1 MLGVEDTAFLP
12 LGGVPSTLSHCAL
25 PAEHRGGSSSALL
38 VASASTL
45 SVVGSD
51 AAGEPVHATA
61 LRVPL
66 LGAASPDSAH
76 GGAAFDAGEEASPT
90 GVDIVSV
97 ACVPSDQPSVQ
108 PFAIAVAA
116 LRSGGPAGCIDAA
129 DTKAPTDA
137 VLFVFG
143 EASPSHASL
152 QVRLPSARAAVFP
165 AQACLRKHVRPS
177 SRSQKSLKADADGGR
192 PGNRTRCRLF
202 ALGYVHCAIVPAAL
216 CS

>member
-1 MLGVEDTAFLP
+1 MVGVEETAFLP

-66 LGAASPDSAH
+66 LGAASPDSAR
-76 GGAAFDAGEEASPT
+76 GGAGDEASPA

-108 PFAIAVAA
+108 PFAVAVAA
-116 LRSGGPAGCIDAA
+116 LRSGGPAECIDAA

-152 QVRLPSARAAVFP
+152 QVGLPSALAAVFP
-165 AQACLRKHVRPS
+165 SQACLRKHATPP

-192 PGNRTRCRLF
+192 PGNRARCRLF

>member
-1 MLGVEDTAFLP
+1 MLGVEEKAFLP
-12 LGGVPSTLSHCAL
+12 LGRVPSTLSHCAL

-66 LGAASPDSAH
+66 LGAASPDSAR
-76 GGAAFDAGEEASPT
+76 GGAGDEASPA

-108 PFAIAVAA
+108 PFAVAVAA
-116 LRSGGPAGCIDAA
+116 LRSGGPAECIDAA

-152 QVRLPSARAAVFP
+152 QVGLPSALAAVFP
-165 AQACLRKHVRPS
+165 SQACLRKHATPP

-192 PGNRTRCRLF
+192 PGNRARCRLF

>member
-12 LGGVPSTLSHCAL
+12 LGGGPSTLSHCAL

-66 LGAASPDSAH
+66 LGAASPDSAR
-76 GGAAFDAGEEASPT
+76 GGAGDQASPT

-108 PFAIAVAA
+108 PFAVAVAA

-152 QVRLPSARAAVFP
+152 QVGLPCALAAVFA
-165 AQACLRKHVRPS
+165 AQACLCKHATPS
-177 SRSQKSLKADADGGR
+177 SGSQKSLKADADGGR
-192 PGNRTRCRLF
+192 PGNRARCRLF

>member
-1 MLGVEDTAFLP
+1 MIGVEDTAFLP

-66 LGAASPDSAH
+66 LGAASPDSAR
-76 GGAAFDAGEEASPT
+76 GGAGDEASPA

-108 PFAIAVAA
+108 PFAVAVAA

-152 QVRLPSARAAVFP
+152 QVGLPSALAAVFP
-165 AQACLRKHVRPS
+165 SQACLRKHATPP

-192 PGNRTRCRLF
+192 PGNRARCRLF

>member
-25 PAEHRGGSSSALL
+25 PAEHRGGSSSALM

-66 LGAASPDSAH
+66 LGAASPDSAR
-76 GGAAFDAGEEASPT
+76 GGAGDEASPT

-97 ACVPSDQPSVQ
+97 ACVPSDQPLVQ
-108 PFAIAVAA
+108 PFAVAVAA

-152 QVRLPSARAAVFP
+152 QVGLPSALAAVFP
-165 AQACLRKHVRPS
+165 SQACLRKHATPP

-192 PGNRTRCRLF
+192 PGNRARCRLF

>member
-66 LGAASPDSAH
+66 LGAASPDSAR
-76 GGAAFDAGEEASPT
+76 GGAGDQASPT

-108 PFAIAVAA
+108 PFAVAVAA

-152 QVRLPSARAAVFP
+152 QVGLPSALAAVFP
-165 AQACLRKHVRPS
+165 AQACLRKHATPS
-177 SRSQKSLKADADGGR
+177 SGSQKSLKADADGGR
-192 PGNRTRCRLF
+192 PGNRARCRLF

-216 CS
+216 CP

>member
-1 MLGVEDTAFLP
+1 MVGVEETAFLP

-66 LGAASPDSAH
+66 LGAASPDSAR
-76 GGAAFDAGEEASPT
+76 GGAGDQASPT

-108 PFAIAVAA
+108 PFAVAVAA
-116 LRSGGPAGCIDAA
+116 LRSGGPAECIDAA

-152 QVRLPSARAAVFP
+152 QVGLPSALAAVFP
-165 AQACLRKHVRPS
+165 SQACLRKHATPP

-192 PGNRTRCRLF
+192 PGNRARCRLF